1 MQAWFA
7 LASWSSLPGEG
18 EPQVNSYYP
27 HPRWIARLHDGF
39 QFEFQTLFSPL
50 IDLDYD
56 DTIIGYISYPSKYMG
71 GIPRQGYADRETPR
85 QEDTE
90 EEGDTEN
97 SRTPDGTNSR
107 LDQFVCARETPDSGW
122 GLFLGAHRL
131 VDLLARAILL
141 FSSFCVLC
149 LWPSC
154 YPPSQTQKDTT
165 ASTCFQSTHRLIRPN
180 RALSS

>member
-71 GIPRQGYADRETPR
+71 GIPRQGQADRER
-85 QEDTE
+85 QKD
-90 EEGDTEN
+90 
-97 SRTPDGTNSR
+97 
-107 LDQFVCARETPDSGW
+107 RETVAKKNKGGDRKQW
-122 GLFLGAHRL
+122 NTRWRQL
-131 VDLLARAILL
+131 
-141 FSSFCVLC
+141 
-149 LWPSC
+149 
-154 YPPSQTQKDTT
+154 QT
-165 ASTCFQSTHRLIRPN
+165 
-180 RALSS
+180 